1 MMGLFL
7 WCLMFELLRRHTGQ
21 CIAYGGGFILSLW
34 SGLVQAAE
42 KVLSVQLPEPSAI
55 NAFVGVGGLVA
66 IFGRLFFDIYVYFDK
81 RRRRKEEE

>member
-1 MMGLFL
+1 MGLFL

-21 CIAYGGGFILSLW
+21 CIAYGGGSVLSLW

-42 KVLSVQLPEPSAI
+42 KVLEVPLPEPSAV
-55 NAFVGVGGLVA
+55 NAIGVVGGSVA
-66 IFGRLFFDIYVYFDK
+66 ILGRLFFDIYVYFDK

>member
-1 MMGLFL
+1 MGLFL

-21 CIAYGGGFILSLW
+21 CIAYGGGFFLSLW

-42 KVLSVQLPEPSAI
+42 KALSIPLPEPSAL
-55 NAFVGVGGLVA
+55 NAYVGIGGLVA

-81 RRRRKEEE
+81 RKQRKQGE

>member
-1 MMGLFL
+1 MGLFL
-7 WCLMFELLRRHTGQ
+7 WCFMFELLRRHTGQ
-21 CIAYGGGFILSLW
+21 CIAYGGGFFLSLW

-42 KVLSVQLPEPSAI
+42 KALSIPLPEPSAM

-81 RRRRKEEE
+81 RRRRNKEE